1 MGVADFIWKV
11 ALPREFAINAVVN
24 GAIAYLLFWHRVDVP
39 LTGWSGLA
47 SMLVPMSFL
56 LPWLTSFFGVASF
69 AWNPSVQQESLK
81 ISRDLDKPIPEKLTP
96 WKWGSYAI
104 GLAFVHAFISFGTT
118 LLVLQTIDSAGLSP
132 RLTGWGSVLSIAI
145 GSGLAACFFHR
156 RSILKA
162 NQAFLRT
169 FLRA

>member
-39 LTGWSGLA
+39 LNGWSGLA
-47 SMLVPMSFL
+47 SMLVPMSFF

-69 AWNPSVQQESLK
+69 AWNPSVQQASINL
-81 ISRDLDKPIPEKLTP
+81 SRDLNKPIPEKLKP

-104 GLAFVHAFISFGTT
+104 GLAFVHALISLGTT
-118 LLVLQTIDSAGLSP
+118 LLFLKAVDSAGFSP

-145 GSGLAACFFHR
+145 GSGLAACLFHR

-162 NQAFLRT
+162 NQAFLR
-169 FLRA
+169 A

>member
-69 AWNPSVQQESLK
+69 AWNPLIQQESLNL
-81 ISRDLDKPIPEKLTP
+81 SRDLSKPTPEIMKP

-104 GLAFVHAFISFGTT
+104 GLAFVHALISFGAT
-118 LLVLQTIDSAGLSP
+118 LLVLHTIDSAGFSP
-132 RLTGWGSVLSIAI
+132 QLTGWGSVLSIAI

-162 NQAFLRT
+162 NQAFLR
-169 FLRA
+169 A